1 MAKGRTDLNEF
12 FSQLLA
18 EQDGDVLPEGIRV
31 LARALRDGVVG
42 WGGGSRVR
50 ASCAESRRAR
60 QMSTRARSCV
70 LYTLST
76 GLAVGQ
82 IPTS

>member
-31 LARALRDGVVG
+31 LAQALGDRVVG
-42 WGGGSRVR
+42 WVACECAR
-50 ASCAESRRAR
+50 AA
-60 QMSTRARSCV
+60 
-70 LYTLST
+70 LS
-76 GLAVGQ
+76 LVGRDE
-82 IPTS
+82 